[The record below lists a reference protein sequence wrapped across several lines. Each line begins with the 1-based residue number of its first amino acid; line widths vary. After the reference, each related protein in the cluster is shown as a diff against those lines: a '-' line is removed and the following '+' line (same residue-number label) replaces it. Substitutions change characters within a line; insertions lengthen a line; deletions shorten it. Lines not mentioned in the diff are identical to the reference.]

1 MLIVC
6 PSCAS
11 EYTID
16 PTKLG
21 ADGRTVRCA
30 LCHDTWAAT
39 PDGGAP
45 AAQPAGGAV
54 LLRATTTPRAR
65 PSPARR
71 RVVLAAAA
79 AGLAAV
85 VWPGLRGGM
94 PAFSPALLREALRG
108 PDRPSF
114 RSVASD
120 VVGPPGGRALVVSG
134 EIVNETLSAVDLSP
148 LEFIVRSGDEQV
160 LATWRSAPPV
170 AKLQPG
176 EVARFEGRLPV
187 PPAEGREVRV
197 RFTKA
202 AGVAFA
208 ALTDSR

>member
-30 LCHDTWAAT
+30 VCRDTWAAT

-45 AAQPAGGAV
+45 AAQPVEGAV
-54 LLRATTTPRAR
+54 LLRAATKPHAGPR
-65 PSPARR
+65 PARR
-71 RVVLAAAA
+71 RAILAAAA
-79 AGLAAV
+79 ACLLALA
-85 VWPGLRGGM
+85 WPALQGGM
-94 PAFSPALLREALRG
+94 PAISPALLRDVLLG

-114 RSVASD
+114 RYVTSD
-120 VVGPPGGRALVVSG
+120 VVGPSGGRALVVSG
-134 EIVNETLSAVDLSP
+134 EIVNDTRSAVDLSP
-148 LEFIVRSGDEQV
+148 LEFLVRSGDEQV
-160 LATWRSAPPV
+160 LATWTSAPPV
-170 AKLQPG
+170 AKLKPG
-176 EVARFEGRLPV
+176 EAARFEGRLPV

-197 RFTKA
+197 RFTKPG
-202 AGVAFA
+202 GVAFA

>member
-30 LCHDTWAAT
+30 LCRHTWAAT
-39 PDGGAP
+39 PDRGAP
-45 AAQPAGGAV
+45 AAQPVEGAV
-54 LLRATTTPRAR
+54 LMRAATKPHAQPRSAH
-65 PSPARR
+65 R
-71 RVVLAAAA
+71 RVILAAAA
-79 AGLAAV
+79 ACLLAIA
-85 VWPGLRGGM
+85 WPALRGGM
-94 PAFSPALLREALRG
+94 PAFKPALLWEALLG

-114 RSVASD
+114 RYVTSD

-134 EIVNETLSAVDLSP
+134 EIVNDTRLALDVSP
-148 LEFIVRSGDEQV
+148 LEFLVRSGDEQV
-160 LATWRSAPPV
+160 LATWTSAPPV

-176 EVARFEGRLPV
+176 EAARFEGRLPV

-197 RFTKA
+197 RFAKA
-202 AGVAFA
+202 GGVAFA

>member
-30 LCHDTWAAT
+30 LCRDTWAAT

-45 AAQPAGGAV
+45 AAQPAAGAV
-54 LLRATTTPRAR
+54 LLRATTAPRAK
-65 PSPARR
+65 PSSARR
-71 RVVLAAAA
+71 RVILAAAA
-79 AGLAAV
+79 AGLVAL
-85 VWPGLRGGM
+85 VWPALRGGI
-94 PAFSPALLREALRG
+94 PVFSPALLRDALLG

-114 RSVASD
+114 RYVASD

-134 EIVNETLSAVDLSP
+134 EIVNETRSAVDLSP
-148 LEFIVRSGDEQV
+148 LEFLVRSGDEQV

-176 EVARFEGRLPV
+176 EAARFEGRLPV

-208 ALTDSR
+208 ALTESR

>member
-30 LCHDTWAAT
+30 LCRDTWAAT
-39 PDGGAP
+39 PEGGAP
-45 AAQPAGGAV
+45 AAQPVEGAV
-54 LLRATTTPRAR
+54 LLRAATKPHAR
-65 PSPARR
+65 PRTARR
-71 RVVLAAAA
+71 RAILAAAA
-79 AGLAAV
+79 ACLPALA
-85 VWPGLRGGM
+85 WPALQGGM
-94 PAFSPALLREALRG
+94 PVIGPALLRDALLG

-114 RSVASD
+114 RYVTSD
-120 VVGPPGGRALVVSG
+120 VVGPSGGRALVVSG
-134 EIVNETLSAVDLSP
+134 EIVNDTRSAVELSP
-148 LEFIVRSGDEQV
+148 LEFLVRSGDEQV
-160 LATWRSAPPV
+160 LATWTSAPPV
-170 AKLQPG
+170 AKLKPG
-176 EVARFEGRLPV
+176 EAARFEGRLPV

-202 AGVAFA
+202 GGLAFL

>member
-30 LCHDTWAAT
+30 LCRDTWAAT
-39 PDGGAP
+39 PEGGAP
-45 AAQPAGGAV
+45 AAQPVEGAV
-54 LLRATTTPRAR
+54 LLRAATKPHAR
-65 PSPARR
+65 PRTARR
-71 RVVLAAAA
+71 RAILAAAA
-79 AGLAAV
+79 ACLPALA
-85 VWPGLRGGM
+85 WPALQGGM
-94 PAFSPALLREALRG
+94 PVIGPALLRAALLG

-114 RSVASD
+114 RYVTSD
-120 VVGPPGGRALVVSG
+120 VVGPSGGRALVVSG
-134 EIVNETLSAVDLSP
+134 EIVNDTRSAVELSP
-148 LEFIVRSGDEQV
+148 LEFLVRSGDEQV
-160 LATWRSAPPV
+160 LATWTSAPPV
-170 AKLQPG
+170 AKLKPG
-176 EVARFEGRLPV
+176 EAARFEGRLPV

-202 AGVAFA
+202 GGLAFA

>member
-30 LCHDTWAAT
+30 LCRNTWAAT

-45 AAQPAGGAV
+45 AAQTAAGAV
-54 LLRATTTPRAR
+54 LLRATTAPRAK
-65 PSPARR
+65 PSSARR

-79 AGLAAV
+79 AGLVAL
-85 VWPGLRGGM
+85 VWPALRGGV
-94 PAFSPALLREALRG
+94 PAFSPALLREALLG

-114 RSVASD
+114 RY
-120 VVGPPGGRALVVSG
+120 
-134 EIVNETLSAVDLSP
+134 
-148 LEFIVRSGDEQV
+148 
-160 LATWRSAPPV
+160 
-170 AKLQPG
+170 
-176 EVARFEGRLPV
+176 
-187 PPAEGREVRV
+187 
-197 RFTKA
+197 
-202 AGVAFA
+202 
-208 ALTDSR
+208 

>member
-30 LCHDTWAAT
+30 VCRDTWAAT
-39 PDGGAP
+39 PDGVAP
-45 AAQPAGGAV
+45 PAQPVEGAV
-54 LLRATTTPRAR
+54 LLRAATKPHAR
-65 PSPARR
+65 PRSARR
-71 RVVLAAAA
+71 RAILAAAA
-79 AGLAAV
+79 ACLPAIA
-85 VWPGLRGGM
+85 WPALQGGM
-94 PAFSPALLREALRG
+94 PVISPALLRDALLG

-114 RSVASD
+114 RYVTSD
-120 VVGPPGGRALVVSG
+120 VVGPFGGRALVVSG
-134 EIVNETLSAVDLSP
+134 EIVNDTRSAVDLSP
-148 LEFIVRSGDEQV
+148 LEFLVRSGDEQV
-160 LATWRSAPPV
+160 LATWTSAPPV
-170 AKLQPG
+170 AKLKPG
-176 EVARFEGRLPV
+176 EAARFEGRLPV

-202 AGVAFA
+202 GGVAFA
-208 ALTDSR
+208 ALTD

>member
-30 LCHDTWAAT
+30 LCRGTWAAT
-39 PDGGAP
+39 PDGAAAAP
-45 AAQPAGGAV
+45 QPVEGAV
-54 LLRATTTPRAR
+54 LLRATRSRGQPR
-65 PSPARR
+65 PARR
-71 RVVLAAAA
+71 RAILAAAA
-79 AGLAAV
+79 ACVLALAWPASRDGL
-85 VWPGLRGGM
+85 PS
-94 PAFSPALLREALRG
+94 FEPALLREVVLG

-114 RSVASD
+114 RYVASD
-120 VVGPPGGRALVVSG
+120 VVGPPGGRVLVVSG
-134 EIVNETLSAVDLSP
+134 EIVNETRSAVDLSP
-148 LEFIVRSGDEQV
+148 LEFLVRSEDEQV
-160 LATWRSAPPV
+160 LATWTSAPPV

-197 RFTKA
+197 RFIKG
-202 AGVAFA
+202 GVAFA